1 MTRSGRLLCA
11 LALAILSPLALCAQ
25 APGISGVRVT
35 PDGPGFVVMWTTDT
49 PMTSTV
55 HNSTGAWLAGDDE
68 LVLAHRVVYQ
78 CAFAPVCNVTCDES
92 GQCAYSCLGIG
103 PTNCAFPSQ
112 LILVASG
119 PAPQTAAVVD
129 DNHGNFYITH
139 PPVLAS
145 WREIL

>member
-55 HNSTGAWLAGDDE
+55 HNSTGAWLAGDDA
-68 LVLAHRVVYQ
+68 LVTAHRVAYQ
-78 CAFAPVCNVTCDES
+78 CAFAPICHVTCDES
-92 GQCAYSCLGIG
+92 GQCSYSCLGVG
-103 PTNCAFPSQ
+103 PTHCAFPSQ
-112 LILVASG
+112 MILVASA
-119 PAPQTAAVVD
+119 PAPQATPIVD